1 MRVEGGIRW
10 LVGRLRRDQSQRGS
24 WEYPFETGVVADCYM
39 IILLRTL
46 EIDDEKFIRKLVER
60 ILSLQGRNGAWRVF
74 YDEGEGNVN
83 ATLEAYYALLY
94 SGLLDKG
101 DERLVAAR
109 RFVVENG
116 GIRKTHLFTKVVLAA
131 TGQMEWPRFFPFP
144 LEVMLLPSSF
154 PVNFYSFSVFG
165 RANLAPLMILADR
178 KFQART
184 ERTPDL
190 TDLAAREDG
199 EIELF
204 RDVDSWRGLGSF
216 LKNGLKTL
224 AGLPGEVHRLSTE
237 RAKNYM
243 LNRVEKDG
251 TLLGYFS
258 STFLMI
264 FALLA
269 LGYRKDDPVILAA
282 VRGLAG
288 MRTVVDGHLHV
299 QYTTASVWNTALASY
314 ALQEAGVPAG
324 DPMVARANGYLLKKQ
339 HYRYGD
345 WVVHNRDASPGGWG
359 FADSNTIQPDVDD
372 TTAALRAISWSVG
385 GGDRAG
391 RGSGAGQG
399 ARYGMEPG
407 YGMHSGYGMG
417 QELGQGSGM
426 GSGYGMGLSNGM
438 GTEIGQGLPVG
449 QHLGYGQ
456 GTGYGANVNSGFMAG
471 QNLGYGQGSIPG
483 MPAGNN
489 FTHSAS
495 VSGGEA
501 QMTDY
506 SGAWQRGVR
515 WVLSM
520 QNDDGGWP
528 AFEKNT
534 NSKLLTLVP
543 VEKAEFLLTD
553 PSSADLTGRTLE
565 FLCNYT
571 SLPKSDPAVKKG
583 IRWLVQNQKKDGSWY
598 GRWGICYIYGTWA
611 AVTGLRAAG
620 IFPSEKVLSRAAG
633 WLKGIQN
640 ADGGWGES
648 CFSDNAGKYV
658 PLGAST
664 LVHTAWAVDALI
676 ALAGR
681 GRPTEEINSGVG
693 YLLENLESTDWTE
706 DYPEGQGLAG
716 DFYIHYHSYRYIF
729 PLLALAHYRA
739 KFGE

>member
-1 MRVEGGIRW
+1 MMGVQEGIRR
-10 LVGRLRRDQSQRGS
+10 LVERQRRDQSPRGS
-24 WEYPFETGVVADCYM
+24 WEYPFETGVGTDCYM

-46 EIDDEKFIRKLVER
+46 EIHDEKFIRALAER
-60 ILSLQGRNGAWRVF
+60 ILSRQGENGAWKLF
-74 YDEGEGNVN
+74 ADEGEGNVS

-94 SGLLDKG
+94 SGLLEIR
-101 DERLVAAR
+101 DERLAAAR

-116 GIRKTHLFTKVVLAA
+116 GIPKAHMFTKVMLAV
-131 TGQMEWPRFFPFP
+131 TGQMRWPGFFPFP
-144 LEVMLLPSSF
+144 LEMMLLPLSF
-154 PVNFYSFSVFG
+154 PVNIYSISVFG
-165 RANLAPLMILADR
+165 RANLVPLMILADR
-178 KFQART
+178 KFQVKT
-184 ERTPDL
+184 EQSPDL
-190 TDLAAREDG
+190 SDLWIRDDG
-199 EIELF
+199 EVELF
-204 RDVDSWRGLGSF
+204 PDADSWRGLGSF

-224 AGLPGEVHRLSTE
+224 AGLPGEVHRLATE

-243 LNRVEKDG
+243 LNRIEADG
-251 TLLGYFS
+251 TFLGYFS

-269 LGYRKDDPVILAA
+269 LGYRKDDPVIVAA

-288 MRTVVDGHLHV
+288 MRTVVGGHLHM
-299 QYTTASVWNTALASY
+299 QYTTASVWNTALVSY
-314 ALQEAGVPAG
+314 AMQEAGVPAA
-324 DPMVARANGYLLKKQ
+324 DPMVARANGYLLSRQ
-339 HYRYGD
+339 HHRYGD

-359 FADSNTIQPDVDD
+359 FADSNTLHPDVDD
-372 TTAALRAISWSVG
+372 TTAALRAISWSVVG
-385 GGDRAG
+385 GARAG
-391 RGSGAGQG
+391 GSSGVGLGHGTAVLFGQ
-399 ARYGMEPG
+399 G
-407 YGMHSGYGMG
+407 YGMQSGYGMG
-417 QELGQGSGM
+417 PG
-426 GSGYGMGLSNGM
+426 
-438 GTEIGQGLPVG
+438 IGQGLPVG

-456 GTGYGANVNSGFMAG
+456 GTGYGANVNSGFMSG
-471 QNLGYGQGSIPG
+471 QNLGYGQGPIPG

-501 QMTDY
+501 QMPDY

-534 NSKLLTLVP
+534 NSKLLALLP
-543 VEKAEFLLTD
+543 VQKGEFLLTD

-571 SLPKSDPAVKKG
+571 SLPKSDPAVRKG
-583 IRWLVQNQKKDGSWY
+583 IRWLVENQEKDGSWY

-648 CFSDNAGKYV
+648 CLSDSAGKYV

-681 GRPTEEINSGVG
+681 GRPTEEINSGIG

-706 DYPEGQGLAG
+706 DYPKGQGMAG